1 MKVEI
6 LVLTFKFQFLTF
18 NLNNMFDLDNY
29 QEIWHTITRNKSRSL
44 LTAFGVF
51 WGVFMLV
58 VMVALGSGIGRGIMG
73 KLDGVAQNTSMMFP
87 SNTSMPYKGFKRGR
101 SWNIHSDDLV
111 AMEREFE
118 ELKYI
123 SPVMFVNNVGKATR
137 GAKSETY
144 RMMGHD
150 ANYFKMYPL
159 KIVQGRW
166 INDIDIR
173 DARKVCVIGEKV
185 LNDLYKPGEN
195 AVGTLLRVGSSY
207 YTVIGVVKKTTDGVN
222 FFGNTD
228 EMLLVPYTTAQR
240 IQNSGDVVHCL
251 CITAYDDVEIGDV
264 EKRVAAFVKERNL
277 VNPDDEA
284 AMWVMNLKKI
294 FDSFSMLFGGLNFL
308 VWIVGLGTLLSGV
321 IGVSNIM
328 LVTVRE
334 RTQEIGIRRA
344 LGATPFTILKQIMSE
359 SMVLT
364 AIAGLT
370 GLVFAVL
377 VLSVV
382 DMVMAMQ
389 PNPVLPSIQLS
400 FSLSIVALVVII
412 LAGMFAGYLPSKRAL
427 SIKAVEALQDE

>member
-1 MKVEI
+1 
-6 LVLTFKFQFLTF
+6 
-18 NLNNMFDLDNY
+18 MFDLDNY
-29 QEIWHTITRNKSRSL
+29 QEIWQTITRNKSRSL
-44 LTAFGVF
+44 LPAFGVF
-51 WGVFMLV
+51 WGVFILV
-58 VMVALGSGIGRGIMG
+58 VMVALGSGSSRGIMG
-73 KLDGVAQNTSMMFP
+73 QLDGVAQNTSMMFP
-87 SNTSMPYKGFKRGR
+87 SNTSMPYKGFKKGR
-101 SWNIHSDDLV
+101 SWDIHADDLV
-111 AMEREFE
+111 AMEREFP

-123 SPVMFVNNVGKATR
+123 SPVMWVNNVGKTVR
-137 GAKSETY
+137 GTKSEEY
-144 RMMGHD
+144 SMMGYD

-159 KIVQGRW
+159 KMVQGRW
-166 INDIDIR
+166 INDIDLR

-195 AVGTLLRVGSSY
+195 AVGSLLRVGSSY
-207 YTVIGVVKKTTDGVN
+207 YTVIGVAKKMSDGVN

-240 IQNSGDVVHCL
+240 IQNSGDIIHCL
-251 CITAYDDVEIGDV
+251 CITANDDVEISGV
-264 EKRVAAFVKERNL
+264 EKRVATFVKERN
-277 VNPDDEA
+277 
-284 AMWVMNLKKI
+284 
-294 FDSFSMLFGGLNFL
+294 LFGGLNFL

-359 SMVLT
+359 SVVLT

-389 PNPVLPSIQLS
+389 PNPFLPSLQLS

>member
-1 MKVEI
+1 
-6 LVLTFKFQFLTF
+6 
-18 NLNNMFDLDNY
+18 MFDLDNY
-29 QEIWHTITRNKSRSL
+29 QEIWQTITRNKSRSL

-58 VMVALGSGIGRGIMG
+58 VMVALGSGISKGIMG
-73 KLDGVAQNTSMMFP
+73 DLDGVAQNSSFLMTG
-87 SNTSMPYKGFKRGR
+87 NTSMPYKGFKKGR
-101 SWNIHSDDLV
+101 SWNIHADDMV
-111 AMEREFE
+111 AMSREFS

-123 SPVMFVNNVGKATR
+123 SPVMWVDNVGKTVR
-137 GAKSETY
+137 GAKSEEY

-159 KIVQGRW
+159 EITHGRW
-166 INDIDIR
+166 INDIDMR

-185 LNDLYKPGEN
+185 LNDLYRPNEDPI
-195 AVGTLLRVGSSY
+195 GTLLRVGSSY
-207 YTVIGVVKKTTDGVN
+207 YTVIGVVKRTTDKVN
-222 FFGNTD
+222 FFGNMD

-240 IQNSGDVVHCL
+240 AQNRGDIVDCL
-251 CITAYDDVEIGDV
+251 CITANDDVDISDV
-264 EKRVAAFVKERNL
+264 EKRVGAFVKERNL
-277 VNPDDEA
+277 VNPNDEA
-284 AMWVMNLKKI
+284 AMWIMNLKKI

-359 SMVLT
+359 SIVLT
-364 AIAGLT
+364 AMAGLA

-377 VLSVV
+377 ILSVA
-382 DMVMAMQ
+382 DMIISAQ
-389 PNPVLPSIQLS
+389 PEPVLPPLQLS

-412 LAGMFAGYLPSKRAL
+412 LAGMVAGYLPSKRAL

>member
-1 MKVEI
+1 
-6 LVLTFKFQFLTF
+6 
-18 NLNNMFDLDNY
+18 MFDLDNY
-29 QEIWHTITRNKSRSL
+29 QEIWHTITRNKTRSL

-51 WGVFMLV
+51 WGMFMLV
-58 VMVALGSGIGRGIMG
+58 VMVALGSGISRGIMG
-73 KLDGVAQNTSMMFP
+73 QLDGVAQNTSMMFP

-101 SWNIHSDDLV
+101 SWNMHSDDLV
-111 AMEREFE
+111 AMEREFA

-123 SPVMFVNNVGKATR
+123 SPVMWVYNIGKTAR
-137 GAKSETY
+137 GTKSEEY

-166 INDIDIR
+166 INDIDLR
-173 DARKVCVIGEKV
+173 DTRKVCVIGEKV

-207 YTVIGVVKKTTDGVN
+207 YTVIGVVKKVSDGVN
-222 FFGNTD
+222 FFGNMD

-251 CITAYDDVEIGDV
+251 CITAYDNVEIGDV

-284 AMWVMNLKKI
+284 ALELINLKKV

-344 LGATPFTILKQIMSE
+344 LGATPFTIIKQIMSE
-359 SMVLT
+359 SLVLT
-364 AIAGLT
+364 FIASFAGLF
-370 GLVFAVL
+370 FAVI
-377 VLSVV
+377 VLGIVDVV
-382 DMVMAMQ
+382 MSAQSNPFMAS
-389 PNPVLPSIQLS
+389 LQLS
-400 FSLSIVALVVII
+400 FSLSIIALLII
-412 LAGMFAGYLPSKRAL
+412 IFSGMIAGYLPSKRAL

>member
-1 MKVEI
+1 MHFALIK
-6 LVLTFKFQFLTF
+6 
-18 NLNNMFDLDNY
+18 MFDLDNY

-58 VMVALGSGIGRGIMG
+58 VMVALGSGISRGIMG
-73 KLDGVAQNTSMMFP
+73 QLDGVAQNTSMMFP
-87 SNTSMPYKGFKRGR
+87 SNTSMPYKGFKKGR
-101 SWNIHSDDLV
+101 SWDIHADDLV
-111 AMEREFE
+111 AMEREFP

-123 SPVMFVNNVGKATR
+123 SPVMWVNNVGKTVR
-137 GAKSETY
+137 GTKSEEY
-144 RMMGHD
+144 SMMGYD

-159 KIVQGRW
+159 KMVQGRW

-207 YTVIGVVKKTTDGVN
+207 YTVIGVVKKTSDGVN
-222 FFGNTD
+222 FFGNMD

-240 IQNSGDVVHCL
+240 IQNSGDKIDCL
-251 CITAYDDVEIGDV
+251 CVTAYDDVEIGDI

-359 SMVLT
+359 SVVLT
-364 AIAGLT
+364 ALAGLT

-382 DMVMAMQ
+382 DVVMAMQ

>member
-1 MKVEI
+1 MHFALK
-6 LVLTFKFQFLTF
+6 K
-18 NLNNMFDLDNY
+18 MFDLDNY
-29 QEIWHTITRNKSRSL
+29 QEIWHTIARNKSRSL

-58 VMVALGSGIGRGIMG
+58 VMVALGSGISRGIMG
-73 KLDGVAQNTSMMFP
+73 QLDGVAQNTSMMFS

-101 SWNIHSDDLV
+101 SWNIHSNDLV
-111 AMEREFE
+111 AMEREFS

-123 SPVMFVNNVGKATR
+123 SPVMFVNNVGKAMR
-137 GAKSETY
+137 GAKSEEY

-159 KIVQGRW
+159 KMVQGRW
-166 INDIDIR
+166 INDIDLR

-207 YTVIGVVKKTTDGVN
+207 YTVIGVAKKMSDGVI
-222 FFGNTD
+222 FFGNAD

-240 IQNSGDVVHCL
+240 IQNSGDKIDCL
-251 CITAYDDVEIGDV
+251 CITAYDNVEIGDV

-284 AMWVMNLKKI
+284 ALELINLKKI

-328 LVTVRE
+328 LVTVSE

-344 LGATPFTILKQIMSE
+344 LGATPFTIIKQIMSE
-359 SMVLT
+359 SLVLT
-364 AIAGLT
+364 FIAGFA
-370 GLVFAVL
+370 GLFLAVI
-377 VLSVV
+377 VLGIVDVV
-382 DMVMAMQ
+382 MLAQSNPFMAS
-389 PNPVLPSIQLS
+389 LQLS
-400 FSLSIVALVVII
+400 FSLSIIALLII
-412 LAGMFAGYLPSKRAL
+412 IVSGMIAGYLPSKRAL

>member
-1 MKVEI
+1 
-6 LVLTFKFQFLTF
+6 
-18 NLNNMFDLDNY
+18 MFDLDNY
-29 QEIWHTITRNKSRSL
+29 QEIWHTITRNKTRSL

-51 WGVFMLV
+51 WGMFMLV
-58 VMVALGSGIGRGIMG
+58 VMVALGSGISRGIMG
-73 KLDGVAQNTSMMFP
+73 QLDGVAQNTSMMFP

-101 SWNIHSDDLV
+101 SWNMHSDDLV
-111 AMEREFE
+111 AMEREFA

-123 SPVMFVNNVGKATR
+123 SPVMWVYNIGKTAR
-137 GAKSETY
+137 GTKSEEY

-166 INDIDIR
+166 INDIDLR

-207 YTVIGVVKKTTDGVN
+207 YTVIGVVKKVSDGVN
-222 FFGNTD
+222 FFGNMD

-251 CITAYDDVEIGDV
+251 CITAYDNVEIGDV

-284 AMWVMNLKKI
+284 ALELINLKKI

-308 VWIVGLGTLLSGV
+308 VWVVGLGTLLSGV

-344 LGATPFTILKQIMSE
+344 LGATPFTIIKQIMSE
-359 SMVLT
+359 SLVLT
-364 AIAGLT
+364 FIASFAGLF
-370 GLVFAVL
+370 FAVI
-377 VLSVV
+377 VLGIVDVV
-382 DMVMAMQ
+382 MSAQSNPFMAS
-389 PNPVLPSIQLS
+389 LQLS
-400 FSLSIVALVVII
+400 FSLSIIALLII
-412 LAGMFAGYLPSKRAL
+412 IFSGMIAGYLPSKRAL

>member
-1 MKVEI
+1 
-6 LVLTFKFQFLTF
+6 
-18 NLNNMFDLDNY
+18 MFDLDNY
-29 QEIWHTITRNKSRSL
+29 QEIWHTITRNKGRSL

-58 VMVALGSGIGRGIMG
+58 VMVALGSGISRGIMG
-73 KLDGVAQNTSMMFP
+73 QLDGVAQNTSMMFP

-101 SWNIHSDDLV
+101 SWNMHSDDLV
-111 AMEREFE
+111 AMEREFA

-123 SPVMFVNNVGKATR
+123 SPVMWVYNIGKTAR
-137 GAKSETY
+137 GTKSEEY

-159 KIVQGRW
+159 KMVQGRW
-166 INDIDIR
+166 INDIDLR
-173 DARKVCVIGEKV
+173 DTRKVCVIGEKV

-207 YTVIGVVKKTTDGVN
+207 YTVIGVVKKVSDGVN
-222 FFGNTD
+222 FFGNMD

-251 CITAYDDVEIGDV
+251 CITAYDNVEIGDV

-284 AMWVMNLKKI
+284 ALELINLKKI

-308 VWIVGLGTLLSGV
+308 VWVVGLGTLLSGV

-359 SMVLT
+359 SVVLT
-364 AIAGLT
+364 AIAGLA

-389 PNPVLPSIQLS
+389 PNPV
-400 FSLSIVALVVII
+400 
-412 LAGMFAGYLPSKRAL
+412 
-427 SIKAVEALQDE
+427 

>member
-1 MKVEI
+1 
-6 LVLTFKFQFLTF
+6 
-18 NLNNMFDLDNY
+18 MFDLDNY
-29 QEIWHTITRNKSRSL
+29 QEIWHTITRNKTRSL

-51 WGVFMLV
+51 WGMFMLV
-58 VMVALGSGIGRGIMG
+58 VMVALGSGISRGIMG
-73 KLDGVAQNTSMMFP
+73 QLDGVAQNTSMMFP

-101 SWNIHSDDLV
+101 SWNMHSDDLV
-111 AMEREFE
+111 AMEREFA

-123 SPVMFVNNVGKATR
+123 SPVMWVYNIGKTAR
-137 GAKSETY
+137 GTKSEEY

-166 INDIDIR
+166 INDIDLR
-173 DARKVCVIGEKV
+173 DTRKVCVIGEKV

-195 AVGTLLRVGSSY
+195 AVGTLLRIGSSY
-207 YTVIGVVKKTTDGVN
+207 YTVIGVVKKVSDGVN
-222 FFGNTD
+222 FFGNMD

-251 CITAYDDVEIGDV
+251 CITAYDNVEIGDV

-284 AMWVMNLKKI
+284 ALELINLKKI

-308 VWIVGLGTLLSGV
+308 VWVVGLGTLLSGV

-344 LGATPFTILKQIMSE
+344 LGATPFTIIKQIMSE
-359 SMVLT
+359 SLVLT
-364 AIAGLT
+364 FIASFAGLF
-370 GLVFAVL
+370 FAVI
-377 VLSVV
+377 VLGIVDVV
-382 DMVMAMQ
+382 MSAQSNPFMAS
-389 PNPVLPSIQLS
+389 LQLS
-400 FSLSIVALVVII
+400 FSLSIIALLII
-412 LAGMFAGYLPSKRAL
+412 IFSGMIAGYLPSKRAL

>member
-1 MKVEI
+1 
-6 LVLTFKFQFLTF
+6 
-18 NLNNMFDLDNY
+18 
-29 QEIWHTITRNKSRSL
+29 
-44 LTAFGVF
+44 
-51 WGVFMLV
+51 
-58 VMVALGSGIGRGIMG
+58 
-73 KLDGVAQNTSMMFP
+73 
-87 SNTSMPYKGFKRGR
+87 
-101 SWNIHSDDLV
+101 
-111 AMEREFE
+111 
-118 ELKYI
+118 
-123 SPVMFVNNVGKATR
+123 
-137 GAKSETY
+137 
-144 RMMGHD
+144 MMGHD

-159 KIVQGRW
+159 KMVQGRW
-166 INDIDIR
+166 INDIDLR

-207 YTVIGVVKKTTDGVN
+207 YTVIGVVKKVSDGVN
-222 FFGNTD
+222 FFGNVD

-240 IQNSGDVVHCL
+240 IQNSGDKIDCL
-251 CITAYDDVEIGDV
+251 CITAHDDVEIGDV
-264 EKRVAAFVKERNL
+264 EKRVASFVKERNL

-284 AMWVMNLKKI
+284 ALALLNLKKV

-308 VWIVGLGTLLSGV
+308 VWIVGLGTMLSGV

-359 SMVLT
+359 SVVLT

-389 PNPVLPSIQLS
+389 PNPFLPSLQLP

>member
-1 MKVEI
+1 
-6 LVLTFKFQFLTF
+6 
-18 NLNNMFDLDNY
+18 MFDLDNY
-29 QEIWHTITRNKSRSL
+29 QEIWHTITRNKTRSL

-51 WGVFMLV
+51 WGMFMLV
-58 VMVALGSGIGRGIMG
+58 VMVALGSGISRGIMG
-73 KLDGVAQNTSMMFP
+73 QLDGVAQNTSMMFP

-101 SWNIHSDDLV
+101 SWNMHSDDLV
-111 AMEREFE
+111 AMEREFA

-123 SPVMFVNNVGKATR
+123 SPVMWVYNIGKTAR
-137 GAKSETY
+137 GTKSEEY

-166 INDIDIR
+166 INDIDLR
-173 DARKVCVIGEKV
+173 DTRKVCVIGEKV

-207 YTVIGVVKKTTDGVN
+207 YTVIGVVKKVSDGVN
-222 FFGNTD
+222 FFGNMD

-251 CITAYDDVEIGDV
+251 CITAYDNVEIGDV

-284 AMWVMNLKKI
+284 ALELINLKKI

-308 VWIVGLGTLLSGV
+308 VWVVGLGTLLSGV

-344 LGATPFTILKQIMSE
+344 LGATPFTIIKQIMSE
-359 SMVLT
+359 SLVLT
-364 AIAGLT
+364 FIASFAGLF
-370 GLVFAVL
+370 FAVI
-377 VLSVV
+377 VLGIVDVV
-382 DMVMAMQ
+382 MSAQSNPFMAS
-389 PNPVLPSIQLS
+389 LQLS
-400 FSLSIVALVVII
+400 FSLSIIALLII
-412 LAGMFAGYLPSKRAL
+412 IFSGMIAGYLPSKRAL